1 MAVTRKIMYAENVA
15 MKYEEKYV
23 EYIHEKHIIIGARD
37 KVQWSSMY
45 VISIISDL
53 FREVLENVF

>member
-1 MAVTRKIMYAENVA
+1 MYAENVA

-23 EYIHEKHIIIGARD
+23 EYIHEKHIINGARD

-45 VISIISDL
+45 VILIIYS
-53 FREVLENVF
+53 FTEYCREVLEKVL